1 MICNTPAM
9 DPLSAEEQAWD
20 AVSFDAQKWR
30 TSLGAYIFSRCTA
43 LRPDGGAW
51 TAYTVGAE
59 IVS

>member
-1 MICNTPAM
+1 MG
-9 DPLSAEEQAWD
+9 PLSAEEQAWES
-20 AVSFDAQKWR
+20 VSFDAQKWR
-30 TSLGAYIFSRCTA
+30 TSLGAYIFSRCAA